1 MEGPVP
7 ARTILGGGRRQGGG
21 IGTEEKTRFCPLP
34 KKEDI
39 CVSNIEGL
47 VHSYILE
54 LNLAPI
60 MHSIV

>member
-7 ARTILGGGRRQGGG
+7 ARTILGGGKKA